1 MSATVKTEQT
11 SPERCLNKTLYMA
24 AKKEIEPDSP
34 DKVKTEPAPVATP
47 SFKRLKSGTISK
59 LAIELSSPSSG
70 RCQKKRPEPLGRAQT
85 KLM

>member
-47 SFKRLKSGTISK
+47 AFKRLKSGKFREVT
-59 LAIELSSPSSG
+59 LELSSSPSSE
-70 RCQKKRPEPLGRAQT
+70 RFQKRPEPLGRAQT